1 MRNDLSDTRI
11 LLVDDNPLNLM
22 LIRKLVTKWGA
33 SVDTAENG
41 EKAVE
46 LSRDGTANRLPY
58 QAIIMD
64 LQMPVM
70 DGATACQ
77 LIRQFDSSV
86 AILASSATAL
96 PQAELDASGF
106 TGSVV
111 KPFESAQLRQQLL
124 SILSE

>member
-1 MRNDLSDTRI
+1 
-11 LLVDDNPLNLM
+11 M

-46 LSRDGTANRLPY
+46 LSRDGAANSLPY

-64 LQMPVM
+64 IQMPVM

-77 LIRQFDSSV
+77 LIRRFDPSV
-86 AILASSATAL
+86 AILASSATSL
-96 PQAELDASGF
+96 PQDELDASGF
-106 TGSVV
+106 SGSVA
-111 KPFESAQLRQQLL
+111 KPIESVQLRNQLL
-124 SILSE
+124 SLLND

>member
-1 MRNDLSDTRI
+1 MKEDLADTRI
-11 LLVDDNPLNLM
+11 LLVDDNPLNLL
-22 LIRKLVTKWGA
+22 LIRKLITKWGGL
-33 SVDTAENG
+33 VDTADNG

-46 LSRDGTANRLPY
+46 LSRNGAANQVPY

-77 LIRQFDSSV
+77 LIRQFDPSV
-86 AILASSATAL
+86 VILAASATAL
-96 PQAELDASGF
+96 PQEALDASGF

-111 KPFESAQLRQQLL
+111 KPFVAAQLREQLL
-124 SILSE
+124 ELLA

>member
-1 MRNDLSDTRI
+1 MKENLTDTRI
-11 LLVDDNPLNLM
+11 LLVDDNPLNLL
-22 LIRKLVTKWGA
+22 LIRKLITKWGGL
-33 SVDTAENG
+33 VDTADNG

-46 LSRDGTANRLPY
+46 LSRIGAANQLPY

-77 LIRQFDSSV
+77 LIRQFDSAV

-96 PQAELDASGF
+96 PQEELDASGF

-111 KPFESAQLRQQLL
+111 KPFESAQLRDQLL
-124 SILSE
+124 SLLS

>member
-1 MRNDLSDTRI
+1 MKENLTDTRI
-11 LLVDDNPLNLM
+11 LLVDDNPLNLL
-22 LIRKLVTKWGA
+22 LIRKLIIKWGGL
-33 SVDTAENG
+33 VDTADNG

-46 LSRDGTANRLPY
+46 LSRIGAANQRPY

-77 LIRQFDSSV
+77 LIRQFDPSV

-96 PQAELDASGF
+96 PQEELDANGF

-111 KPFESAQLRQQLL
+111 KPFESAQLRDQLL
-124 SILSE
+124 SLLS

>member
-1 MRNDLSDTRI
+1 MKENLTDTRI
-11 LLVDDNPLNLM
+11 LLVDDNPLNLL
-22 LIRKLVTKWGA
+22 LIRKLITKWGGL
-33 SVDTAENG
+33 VDTADNG

-46 LSRDGTANRLPY
+46 LSRIGAANQLPY

-96 PQAELDASGF
+96 PQEELDASGF

-111 KPFESAQLRQQLL
+111 KPFESAQLRDQLL
-124 SILSE
+124 SLLS

>member
-1 MRNDLSDTRI
+1 MMKY
-11 LLVDDNPLNLM
+11 LL
-22 LIRKLVTKWGA
+22 LIRKLITKWGGL
-33 SVDTAENG
+33 VDTADNG

-46 LSRDGTANRLPY
+46 LSRIGAANQLPY

-96 PQAELDASGF
+96 PQEELDASGF

-111 KPFESAQLRQQLL
+111 KPFESAQLRDQLL
-124 SILSE
+124 SLLS